1 MIGLCGP
8 HRVGKSSLAKAFA
21 EMAGMLYVET
31 SISEVF
37 QKMGLDPRA
46 EYPIEQRLM
55 IQEVI
60 LGALCLQYRKAR
72 AVSKVF
78 IADRTPIDMAS
89 YMLADVARSTVAD
102 QPGVAK
108 LVNAYVDRCFAA
120 TVEHFAVVVQIQPGI
135 KVVDAPGK
143 APPCPAYIEHLNA
156 LQLGLLADERNKV
169 VRFAM
174 PRVVLTMDDRV
185 SALGNA
191 VGSAVEAAHAIKK
204 HCTVH

>member
-8 HRVGKSSLAKAFA
+8 HRVGKSSLAKVFA
-21 EMAGMLYVET
+21 EKAGMLYVET

-46 EYPIEQRLM
+46 EYPVEQRLM

-102 QPGVAK
+102 QPEVAK
-108 LVNAYVDRCFAA
+108 LVNAYVDRCLAA
-120 TVEHFAVVVQIQPGI
+120 TAEHFAVVVQIQPGI

-143 APPCPAYIEHLNA
+143 APPCLAYIEHLNA

-169 VRFAM
+169 ARFAM
-174 PRVVLTMDDRV
+174 PRGVLTMDDRV

-191 VGSAVEAAHAIKK
+191 VGGAIEAAHAIKK